1 MKNKAQFCSG
11 ESFQNL
17 KENRKQTPSFSGETR
32 GLLEPRATR
41 GLKTDDGTRE
51 QQPAAKVDQETLT
64 EMVKPSIDYMR
75 HKRFRSGNYPSS
87 LSNETDRL
95 VHWCHGAPGVIH
107 MLMQAYK
114 LMLEIVAYI
123 PTYTNVTTMID

>member
-1 MKNKAQFCSG
+1 M
-11 ESFQNL
+11 
-17 KENRKQTPSFSGETR
+17 
-32 GLLEPRATR
+32 
-41 GLKTDDGTRE
+41 
-51 QQPAAKVDQETLT
+51 T

-107 MLMQAYK
+107 VLMQAYK
-114 LMLEIVAYI
+114 VSAQAVSLAPDVHTHTLF
-123 PTYTNVTTMID
+123 TTEFLVWS